1 MHISTLV
8 HSYCNHTHSAAG
20 SDILLQTPPNS
31 SVSLIEYRMLGGVFD
46 FYFFS
51 GPSDAEVIAQHGAIV
66 GYPFMPP
73 AWGFGFHLCRWVKIS
88 LVLLQFTHRHLTSS
102 TVRM

>member
-1 MHISTLV
+1 
-8 HSYCNHTHSAAG
+8 
-20 SDILLQTPPNS
+20 
-31 SVSLIEYRMLGGVFD
+31 MLGGILD

-73 AWGFGFHLCRWVKIS
+73 AWGFGFHLCRCVGIGS
-88 LVLLQFTHRHLTSS
+88 LILRCSPTSVS
-102 TVRM
+102 HCGLNVDGAITM